1 MVKVEK
7 LIHHFIDLKE
17 VTKRVCMGKTTVLQ
31 WEAEGKFPKAI
42 RLSPNKRVWLDADI
56 TQWML
61 DKHSGNQNQGGVQ

>member
-1 MVKVEK
+1 MKTELYK
-7 LIHHFIDLKE
+7 FINLKE
-17 VTKRVCMGKTTVLQ
+17 VTQRVCLGKTTVLQ
-31 WEAEGKFPKAI
+31 WEAEGKFPRAV

>member
-1 MVKVEK
+1 MKTELYK
-7 LIHHFIDLKE
+7 FINLKE
-17 VTKRVCMGKTTVLQ
+17 VTQRVCLGKTTVLQ
-31 WEAEGKFPKAI
+31 WEAEGKFPKAV